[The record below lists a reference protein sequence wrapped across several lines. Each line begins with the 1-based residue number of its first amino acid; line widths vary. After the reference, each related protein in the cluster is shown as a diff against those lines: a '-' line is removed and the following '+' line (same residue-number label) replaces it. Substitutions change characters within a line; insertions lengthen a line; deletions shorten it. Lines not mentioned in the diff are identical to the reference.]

1 MNYLYISIPVSLLL
15 GIIILLLYL
24 WAAKKG
30 QFDDMEGPKYRMLDD
45 GDEDMDFL
53 TTDETEKGTS
63 PPAQKEDAPD
73 PK

>member
-30 QFDDMEGPKYRMLDD
+30 QFDDIEGPKYRMLDD
-45 GDEDMDFL
+45 DDGPLPYDVN
-53 TTDETEKGTS
+53 
-63 PPAQKEDAPD
+63 PPKADKPDKPDKENAQKS
-73 PK
+73 